1 MGSDW
6 NVKGCSDVYT
16 PGSLVGRG
24 LMKPSPWVMWSW
36 TAGCL
41 QLVPILLGATI
52 KALFFFWDV
61 SVSNVMQLNEVIC
74 VALLHCR
81 LLQESRREKAP
92 PELLRL
98 ERQAACNLLPS
109 FPLGFLYGASEIKPW
124 ALSPGVTGV
133 SSPNSLICER
143 TFFNFVLF

>member
-1 MGSDW
+1 MG
-6 NVKGCSDVYT
+6 DVVMD
-16 PGSLVGRG
+16 SWVSSVGIHSAWCYNQG
-24 LMKPSPWVMWSW
+24 P
-36 TAGCL
+36 
-41 QLVPILLGATI
+41 LL
-52 KALFFFWDV
+52 FWDV
-61 SVSNVMQLNEVIC
+61 SGSNVMQLNEVIC
-74 VALLHCR
+74 EALLHCR
-81 LLQESRREKAP
+81 LLQESWREKAP